1 MPAWPPTRRGR
12 ALLVLSPCS
21 CTLAPHFSWRR
32 GRRPP
37 YSLRPGGCPSFSPLR
52 PWCRHDFCVG
62 DAGTPYIVVP
72 RPLDAPPL
80 VSLPPFVCLRRRPS
94 ACVWCVSGRACPG
107 LSRGRA
113 PVPRVSESLV
123 RDGVEGG
130 RADLWRR
137 DLYPTRLLLC
147 GAVGTATERDATPG
161 RCERSVPVS
170 VLHELKA
177 KAIADTCRKPA
188 LEAGILPAAPRPR
201 RAASGR
207 GAELGRARTMA
218 RTERPSHVRYTARG
232 QRTPW
237 QSRLASSPEIRC
249 RMRRVSS
256 L

>member
-37 YSLRPGGCPSFSPLR
+37 FSLRPGGCPSFSPLR

-137 DLYPTRLLLC
+137 DLYPPRLLLC

-188 LEAGILPAAPRPR
+188 LGAGGPPSRPVAAARRLPVGRKSPDGAPVTRP
-201 RAASGR
+201 
-207 GAELGRARTMA
+207 LH
-218 RTERPSHVRYTARG
+218 PRG